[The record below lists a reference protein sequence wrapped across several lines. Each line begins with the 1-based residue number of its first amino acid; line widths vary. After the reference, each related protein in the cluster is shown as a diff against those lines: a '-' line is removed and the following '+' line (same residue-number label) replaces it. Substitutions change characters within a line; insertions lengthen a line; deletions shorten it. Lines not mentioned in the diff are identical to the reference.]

1 MDFLTEPR
9 LEEIFRYVFKL
20 PQDSDVT
27 GVAQDDVTE
36 WDSLAHASLILAL
49 ESEFNIQIDPADSMD
64 LTSFESVARYL
75 QERGA

>member
-20 PQDSDVT
+20 PPEVDVS
-27 GVAQDDVTE
+27 GVAQEDVPD
-36 WDSLAHASLILAL
+36 WDSLAHVSLILAL
-49 ESEFNIQIDPADSMD
+49 ESEFNIAIEPADTMD
-64 LTSFESVARYL
+64 LTSYESVARYL

>member
-20 PQDSDVT
+20 PQDADVADIAQSD
-27 GVAQDDVTE
+27 APD
-36 WDSLAHASLILAL
+36 WDSLAHVSLILAL
-49 ESEFNIQIDPADSMD
+49 ESEFNIEIDPADSME
-64 LTSFESVARYL
+64 LTSYESVARYL

>member
-20 PQDSDVT
+20 PQDADVT
-27 GVAQDDVTE
+27 GVVQHEVPD
-36 WDSLAHASLILAL
+36 WDSLAHVSLILAL
-49 ESEFNIQIDPADSMD
+49 ESEFNIQIDPVDSME

-75 QERGA
+75 QEHGA